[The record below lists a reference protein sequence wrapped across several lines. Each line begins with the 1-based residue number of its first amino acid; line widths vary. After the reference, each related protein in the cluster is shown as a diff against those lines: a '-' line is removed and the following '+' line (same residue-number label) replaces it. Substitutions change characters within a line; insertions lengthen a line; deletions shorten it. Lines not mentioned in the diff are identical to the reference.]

1 MSVPKLSKNRLFFMI
16 YRINNEL
23 SLMSKVFKLGIT
35 KDNNKQIEE
44 VSSIEVL
51 ANKGV
56 VGDRHF
62 DEYND
67 PYNQLTLIEAEN
79 IDYYNTKYGLD
90 IPYKDF
96 RRNVVTKGI
105 QLNDLI
111 GKKIKI
117 GNVEVEGVDLCR
129 PCRHLTEVLNQDN
142 ILKEFLRRGG
152 LRCQI
157 LTSSQININDDIKV
171 LD

>member
-1 MSVPKLSKNRLFFMI
+1 
-16 YRINNEL
+16 
-23 SLMSKVFKLGIT
+23 MSKVLKLGIV
-35 KDNNKQIEE
+35 KDSNKTIEE
-44 VSSIEVL
+44 VTSIEVI

-56 VGDRHF
+56 VGDRHY

-67 PYNQLTLIEAEN
+67 PYNQLTLIESEN
-79 IDYYNTKYGLD
+79 IDYYNTKYSLD

-96 RRNVVTKGI
+96 RRNIVTKGI
-105 QLNDLI
+105 QLNELI

-117 GNVEVEGVDLCR
+117 GDVEVEGIDLCR
-129 PCRHLTEVLNQDN
+129 PCRHLTEVLDQPN

-157 LTSSQININDDIKV
+157 LSSSKINVNDEIKIM
-171 LD
+171 D

>member
-1 MSVPKLSKNRLFFMI
+1 
-16 YRINNEL
+16 
-23 SLMSKVFKLGIT
+23 MSKVFKLGIT
-35 KDNNKQIEE
+35 KDSNKEIVE

-67 PYNQLTLIEAEN
+67 PYNQLTLIESEN

-117 GNVEVEGVDLCR
+117 GNVEVEGIDLCR
-129 PCRHLTEVLNQDN
+129 PCRHLTEVLNQSN

-157 LTSSQININDDIKV
+157 LKSSTINIDDEIKV
-171 LD
+171 IG

>member
-1 MSVPKLSKNRLFFMI
+1 MQ
-16 YRINNEL
+16 
-23 SLMSKVFKLGIT
+23 MSKVFKLGIA
-35 KDNNKQIEE
+35 KDSNKEIAE
-44 VSSIEVL
+44 VSFIEVL

-67 PYNQLTLIEAEN
+67 PYNQLTLIESEN

-117 GNVEVEGVDLCR
+117 GKVEVEGIDLCR
-129 PCRHLTEVLNQDN
+129 PCRHLTEVLNQSN

-157 LTSSQININDDIKV
+157 LKSSTINVDDEIKV
-171 LD
+171 IS

>member
-1 MSVPKLSKNRLFFMI
+1 MG
-16 YRINNEL
+16 
-23 SLMSKVFKLGIT
+23 KVFKLGIT
-35 KDNNKQIEE
+35 KNNNKQIEE
-44 VSSIEVL
+44 VNSIEVL

-56 VGDRHF
+56 IGDRHF

-117 GNVEVEGVDLCR
+117 GNVEVEGIDLCR
-129 PCRHLTEVLNQDN
+129 PCRHLTEVLNQSN

-157 LTSSQININDDIKV
+157 LNSSTININDEIKV
-171 LD
+171 IG